1 MKSKLPWVFRRVS
14 SSLVIIIVLLFASFT
29 SIGASVFFWPA
40 AAEAKDAQK
49 AILHRHDPR
58 VREAIAVQDR
68 HTKSLMSIPNV
79 VGTGVAI
86 GPDGLPAIKVFT
98 SRHGISGIP
107 ERLESIPVQVEVTG
121 MVVALGDTTARY
133 RPAPIGVS
141 TGHPLITAGT
151 IGARVKDASGRV
163 FALSNNHVY
172 ANQNNATIGDRVLQP
187 GPYDGAINND
197 YYKIGTLFDFQPIDF
212 SFFGQNYMD
221 AAVAISTPENLGNS
235 TLPDGYGTP
244 SSVTKLP
251 SIGLSVQ
258 KYGRTTSLTH
268 GQIEEINVFVEVCYE
283 QWGSICIK
291 SAYFYDQIS
300 ISSSTGGFSAG
311 GDSGSLIVTD
321 DPKKNP
327 VGLLFAGSSTRTF
340 GNRIDLVLNRFGVR
354 VDGPVPG
361 DFNGDGEPDILW
373 RNTSTG
379 RTTIWYMEGATWSGG
394 YADVLPTV
402 SGSDWAIVGVAD
414 FNDDGSPDLL
424 WRNAT
429 TGRTTI
435 WFMDGA
441 TWSGNYAD
449 VVPAVSST
457 DWAIVGVADFNN
469 DTKPDL
475 LWRNASTGRTTI
487 WYMDGATWSGN
498 YADVVPAVSSTDW
511 AIVGVADFNNDTRP
525 DLLWRNASTG
535 RTTIWYMDG
544 ATWTGNYADVLPAV
558 SGSDWQIVSIR
569 DFNSDG
575 KPDLLWRNTSTY
587 RTTVWYMDGATWSG
601 AYADILPT
609 VNDPNWIILGR

>member
-40 AAEAKDAQK
+40 AAEAKDAPK

-58 VREAIAVQDR
+58 VREAIAVQNR
-68 HTKSLMSIPNV
+68 HTRNLMGIPNV

-172 ANQNNATIGDRVLQP
+172 ANQNDATIGDNVLQP
-187 GPYDGAINND
+187 GSYDGAIDNE
-197 YYKIGTLFDFQPIDF
+197 YYRIGTLFDFEPIDF

-221 AAVAISTPENLGNS
+221 AAVALSTPENLGNS

-251 SIGLSVQ
+251 SIGLAVQ

-283 QWGSICIK
+283 QIGPFCIK
-291 SAYFYDQIS
+291 SAYFDDQIS
-300 ISSSTGGFSAG
+300 ISSSTGEFSAG

-321 DPKKNP
+321 DSNKNP
-327 VGLLFAGSSTRTF
+327 VGLLFAGGLTRTF
-340 GNRIDLVLNRFGVR
+340 ANRIDLVLNRFGVR
-354 VDGPVPG
+354 VDGPVT
-361 DFNGDGEPDILW
+361 L
-373 RNTSTG
+373 
-379 RTTIWYMEGATWSGG
+379 
-394 YADVLPTV
+394 
-402 SGSDWAIVGVAD
+402 VGVYDNGVWYLDLNGNGAW
-414 FNDDGSPDLL
+414 DGTPTDGLYYFGGGL
-424 WRNAT
+424 
-429 TGRTTI
+429 TG
-435 WFMDGA
+435 A
-441 TWSGNYAD
+441 
-449 VVPAVSST
+449 VPV
-457 DWAIVGVADFNN
+457 
-469 DTKPDL
+469 
-475 LWRNASTGRTTI
+475 TG
-487 WYMDGATWSGN
+487 D
-498 YADVVPAVSSTDW
+498 
-511 AIVGVADFNNDTRP
+511 
-525 DLLWRNASTG
+525 
-535 RTTIWYMDG
+535 
-544 ATWTGNYADVLPAV
+544 WTGTGAMKIGVYV
-558 SGSDWQIVSIR
+558 
-569 DFNSDG
+569 DG
-575 KPDLLWRNTSTY
+575 
-587 RTTVWYMDGATWSG
+587 VWYLDLNGNGAWDGTPTDDLYYFGGGLTG
-601 AYADILPT
+601 AVPVASK
-609 VNDPNWIILGR
+609 